1 MAKLTVRAIETAK
14 PRSAPYKLTVDTGLY
29 IRVPLSGDKR
39 WIVKYVI
46 EGKQREA
53 RLPKPY
59 GANAVGAMS
68 LADAIAENQRIQ
80 SLARAGVD
88 FQEQASAAIEKA
100 RADAH
105 KQRST
110 LLPFNAMF
118 EEWLDIGVSRKDGN
132 AELRRA
138 FGKDVLPALAEMP
151 VKNITEKDLRAVL
164 VDIVARGRN
173 RMAVRTYRDLVQLFG
188 WAEKR
193 QPWRALLVEQN
204 PAALLTIERIVDK
217 SYDLNDERSRVLSAA
232 EIRELRDIFTGMGA
246 AYENAENKRAT
257 SRGLKTESQIA
268 VWLCLS
274 TLCRIGELQMARW
287 EQVDLEAGVWHIPK
301 ANTKKTAGK
310 QQDHTIH
317 LSPFALR
324 QFESL
329 REITTGSPWCF
340 PARNVKAGD
349 THIDVKA
356 ATKQIG
362 DRQAQFKQRTALK
375 NRTHD
380 DSLVLSGGKA
390 GEWTPHDLRR
400 TGATMMQ
407 ALGISL
413 DVIDR
418 CQNHVLA
425 GSKVRRAYMHHD
437 FAAETREAWQK
448 LGDKIEG
455 VLASSK

>member
-1 MAKLTVRAIETAK
+1 
-14 PRSAPYKLTVDTGLY
+14 
-29 IRVPLSGDKR
+29 
-39 WIVKYVI
+39 VI
-46 EGKQREA
+46 
-53 RLPKPY
+53 
-59 GANAVGAMS
+59 
-68 LADAIAENQRIQ
+68 D
-80 SLARAGVD
+80 
-88 FQEQASAAIEKA
+88 KA
-100 RADAH
+100 RAEAE
-105 KQRST
+105 KQRT
-110 LLPFNAMF
+110 ALLPFNAMF

-138 FGKDVLPALAEMP
+138 FGKDVLPSLSEMP
-151 VKNITEKDLRAVL
+151 VKNITEKDLRKVL
-164 VDIVARGRN
+164 VDIVERGRN
-173 RMAVRTYRDLVQLFG
+173 RMAVRTYRDLVQLFA

-217 SYDLNDERSRVLSAA
+217 SYDINDERNRVLSAD
-232 EIRELRDIFTGMGA
+232 EIRELRVIFAGMGE
-246 AYENAENKRAT
+246 AYSSAENKRST
-257 SRGLKTESQIA
+257 TRGLKAESQIA

-274 TLCRIGELQMARW
+274 TLCRIGELLMARW
-287 EQVDLEAGVWHIPK
+287 EHVDLDAGVWHIPK

-310 QQDHTIH
+310 QQDHTIY
-317 LSPFALR
+317 LSPFAVR

-329 REITTGSPWCF
+329 RRIRSESAWCF

-356 ATKQIG
+356 VTKQIG
-362 DRQAQFKQRTALK
+362 DRQAQFKERTALK

-380 DSLVLSGGKA
+380 NTLVLSKGKA

-407 ALGISL
+407 ALGVSL

-437 FAAETREAWQK
+437 FAAETREAWKK

>member
-1 MAKLTVRAIETAK
+1 MAKLTVRAIEMAK

-46 EGKQREA
+46 DGKQREA

-88 FQEQASAAIEKA
+88 FQEQVSAAIEKA
-100 RADAH
+100 RADSL

-118 EEWLDIGVSRKDGN
+118 EEWLEIGVSRKDSN

-151 VKNITEKDLRAVL
+151 VKNITEKDLRTLL
-164 VDIVARGRN
+164 VDIVARGCN
-173 RMAVRTYRDLVQLFG
+173 RMAVRTYRDLMQLFG

-232 EIRELRDIFTGMGA
+232 EIRELRDIFTSMGA
-246 AYENAENKRAT
+246 AYENAGNKRAT
-257 SRGLKTESQIA
+257 SRGLKAESQIA

-310 QQDHTIH
+310 QQDHTIY

-329 REITTGSPWCF
+329 RRITPGSPWCF

-356 ATKQIG
+356 VTKQIG

-400 TGATMMQ
+400 TGATLMQ
-407 ALGISL
+407 ALGIGL

-437 FAAETREAWQK
+437 FADETRQAWQK
-448 LGDKIEG
+448 LGDKIVS
-455 VLASSK
+455 VLASSN

>member
-1 MAKLTVRAIETAK
+1 MAKLTVRAIESAK

-39 WIVKYVI
+39 WIVKYVVA
-46 EGKQREA
+46 GKQREA

-100 RADAH
+100 RADAL
-105 KQRST
+105 QQLST

-138 FGKDVLPALAEMP
+138 FGKDVLPALGEMP
-151 VKNITEKDLRAVL
+151 VKNITEKDLRTLL

-217 SYDLNDERSRVLSAA
+217 SYDLHDERSRVLSAA
-232 EIRELRDIFTGMGA
+232 EIRELRDIFARMGA
-246 AYENAENKRAT
+246 AYESAENKRSA

-287 EQVDLEAGVWHIPK
+287 DQVDLEAGVWHIPK
-301 ANTKKTAGK
+301 GNTKKTAGK
-310 QQDHTIH
+310 QQDHTIY

-329 REITTGSPWCF
+329 RKITTGSPWCF

-356 ATKQIG
+356 VTKQIG
-362 DRQAQFKQRTALK
+362 DRQAQFKQRAALK

-380 DSLVLSGGKA
+380 DSLVLSSGKA

-407 ALGISL
+407 ALGIGL

-437 FAAETREAWQK
+437 FADETREAWQK
-448 LGDKIEG
+448 LGNKIEG